1 MTVFIHVG
9 LHKTGST
16 FLQSEVFNKMSDIE
30 SINFF
35 NKDFLQKEFEY
46 IQSSNPIYFDKKK
59 IKNLENFFKEKTNN
73 FLISSEQ
80 FSGNFNFQI
89 TGTGTQF
96 FNNMKMLKDIFPK
109 IKIIIIFRNQL
120 DLLISHYKDEVVNG
134 LTLDFEEWLRL
145 RIKFNSLNF
154 LNYNKTLEFLW
165 LLFGRENV
173 IFDLYEN
180 IFYDSTKMKN
190 FLDKISSSYD
200 FNQINFN
207 KRINLSP
214 SDIVIKYNKITN
226 RFIKTK
232 MNTQSFTGKYTNLK
246 IYNILRYHF
255 FPVLSKKFSKKNKK
269 YYYCNDL
276 NKLIV
281 SLKESNDDFFNK
293 TKLRIINDI

>member
-16 FLQSEVFNKMSDIE
+16 FLQSEVFNKMNDIE
-30 SINFF
+30 SINFL
-35 NKDFLQKEFEY
+35 NKDLLQKEFEY
-46 IQSSNPIYFDKKK
+46 IQSSNPIYFEKKK

-109 IKIIIIFRNQL
+109 IKIIIIFRNQM

-134 LTLDFEEWLRL
+134 LTLDFEEWLKL

-154 LNYNKTLEFLW
+154 LNYNKTLEFLRI
-165 LLFGRENV
+165 LFGIENV

-180 IFYDSTKMKN
+180 IFYDSTKMKT

-214 SDIVIKYNKITN
+214 SDIAIKCNKITN
-226 RFIKTK
+226 RLIKTK

-246 IYNILRYHF
+246 IYNILRYYF
-255 FPVLSKKFSKKNKK
+255 YPILSKKFSKKNKK
-269 YYYCNDL
+269 YYYCDDL
-276 NKLIV
+276 RKLIA
-281 SLKESNDDFFNK
+281 SLKESNDDFFYK